1 MVLEHHCSIQ
11 VKMIWYYWLVVAT
24 VLVNCIN
31 RNTHDGNEYAKCLVS
46 GTSYNG
52 MNEIGSVTYNV
63 SQLFIV

>member
-1 MVLEHHCSIQ
+1 MFDSDWDEMVLLASCCHGTC
-11 VKMIWYYWLVVAT
+11 
-24 VLVNCIN
+24 NCIN
-31 RNTHDGNEYAKCLVS
+31 RNTHDGDENAKCLVS

>member
-1 MVLEHHCSIQ
+1 
-11 VKMIWYYWLVVAT
+11 MIWYYWLVVAT

-52 MNEIGSVTYNV
+52 MNEIGSVTYKRKPTIHCV
-63 SQLFIV
+63 ITTAFLQ